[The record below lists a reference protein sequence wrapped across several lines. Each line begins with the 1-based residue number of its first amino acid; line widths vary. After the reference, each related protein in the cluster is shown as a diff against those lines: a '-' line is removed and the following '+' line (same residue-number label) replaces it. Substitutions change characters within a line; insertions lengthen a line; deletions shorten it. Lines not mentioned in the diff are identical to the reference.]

1 MNNVGSL
8 CLWESHQAWDCYC
21 QDSDDFFSHSPQTFL
36 DFERWYA
43 ETATELV
50 GTQDCNSEIFNET
63 IWACTQEV
71 TRYFGC
77 SRWESATIATGAAAA
92 HPSASECHHD
102 YQSQSDSDTPSAS
115 VTSDTGVHPNVDELR
130 GDARRCNSGRT
141 NLYPT
146 YSGNNARLV
155 MLEFHCRGLA
165 RLPVSQLAKLSTK
178 NDLLLLSIIS
188 VDKIDNPI
196 RMDG

>member
-1 MNNVGSL
+1 MFN
-8 CLWESHQAWDCYC
+8 
-21 QDSDDFFSHSPQTFL
+21 PQTFCSIL
-36 DFERWYA
+36 RYRTHWNRHRY
-43 ETATELV
+43 TK
-50 GTQDCNSEIFNET
+50 DCNSEIFNDDNLGLC
-63 IWACTQEV
+63 CTHKV
-71 TRYFGC
+71 TRCFGS
-77 SRWESATIATGAAAA
+77 SRWDIAAGAAVK
-92 HPSASECHHD
+92 HTS
-102 YQSQSDSDTPSAS
+102 SAS

-146 YSGNNARLV
+146 YSGSNARLV